1 MSRIMDWID
10 RGNARTDEILASRS
24 SHWLIGRTLLVILI
38 TGKGIAVAMHA
49 THVWQ
54 YALAPLLFAGGIM
67 FAFESLKILVA
78 RIEACTCCG

>member
-10 RGNARTDEILASRS
+10 RANARTDEILASRS
-24 SHWLIGRTLLVILI
+24 SHWLIGRTLLGVLI

-49 THVWQ
+49 THAWQ

-67 FAFESLKILVA
+67 FAFESVKILVA
-78 RIEACTCCG
+78 RIEARSCAA

>member
-10 RGNARTDEILASRS
+10 RANARTDEILASRS
-24 SHWLIGRTLLVILI
+24 SHWLIGRTLLGVLI

-49 THVWQ
+49 RHAWQ

-67 FAFESLKILVA
+67 FAFESVKILVA
-78 RIEACTCCG
+78 RIEARSCAA

>member
-10 RGNARTDEILASRS
+10 RDNARTDEILASRC
-24 SHWLIGRTLLVILI
+24 SHWLVGRTLLGIAI

-49 THVWQ
+49 THAWQ

-67 FAFESLKILVA
+67 FAFESVKILVA
-78 RIEACTCCG
+78 RVEARRCVG